1 LNPVKIKVLH
11 EQLELL
17 LEKLIVMVKC
27 VEYKEELFEEVIQFE
42 VSIIQANHVMGSW
55 HGTLMLS
62 IYGLIFRF
70 R

>member
-42 VSIIQANHVMGSW
+42 VSIIQANHVMGS
-55 HGTLMLS
+55 
-62 IYGLIFRF
+62 
-70 R
+70 